1 MARAIVKFPG
11 NDAEHVILRLA
22 WQERVDNPIF
32 ESLVLPVPHL
42 QTPEVPAL
50 APLTEPFAHMKIGRP
65 VIPEVVLREAI
76 ENVLISFQ
84 FLEQNPD
91 SGGSYW
97 SILPEFL
104 KICFGVSVDK
114 QAYHYIDLDIIRQ
127 AL

>member
-1 MARAIVKFPG
+1 MARFIVKFPG

-32 ESLVLPVPHL
+32 ESLVLQVPHL

-50 APLTEPFAHMKIGRP
+50 VPLTELFAHMKIGRP
-65 VIPEVVLREAI
+65 VISEVVLREAI

-84 FLEQNPD
+84 LLEQNPD

-104 KICFGVSVDK
+104 KIGFGVPVDK
-114 QAYHYIDLDIIRQ
+114 QAYCYIDLDIIRQ